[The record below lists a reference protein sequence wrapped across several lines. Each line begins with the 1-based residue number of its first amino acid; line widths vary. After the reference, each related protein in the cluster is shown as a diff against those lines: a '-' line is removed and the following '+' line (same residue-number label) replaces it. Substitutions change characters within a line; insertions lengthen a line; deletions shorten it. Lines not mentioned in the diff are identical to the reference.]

1 MSSPRHSFLSVPA
14 AILGV
19 LPLCAFAFDPP
30 PQVQRSP
37 EPAAVAPSA
46 PSPNSLAE
54 LACTVCDFRPAL
66 DLLLKPPPNLQAE
79 SAAVQTGDVEAP
91 EVGPVAMGTS
101 WMSKSPDRVAPLAAL
116 QFRDNEPLINRLK
129 RVQAWPLLTLWDSSA
144 ATLYVGLDKHGEP
157 GVHLRQK
164 RSDRGTVLP
173 RGRLVLIASPDA
185 PSETVTS
192 EVTPAK
198 R

>member
-1 MSSPRHSFLSVPA
+1 M
-14 AILGV
+14 LGV

-30 PQVQRSP
+30 QAQRSP
-37 EPAAVAPSA
+37 EPTGIAHSE
-46 PSPNSLAE
+46 PNSNGLAE
-54 LACTVCDFRPAL
+54 LACTVCDFRSAL
-66 DLLLKPPPNLQAE
+66 DLLLKPPANLRSDFAT
-79 SAAVQTGDVEAP
+79 VQTSDVEAP
-91 EVGPVAMGTS
+91 DVGPVRTGTS
-101 WMSKSPDRVAPLAAL
+101 WTSTTPGRVAPLAAL

-144 ATLYVGLDKHGEP
+144 ATLYLGVDKQGEP

-173 RGRLVLIASPDA
+173 RSRLVLIASPDA
-185 PSETVTS
+185 PSQTVTS